1 MMVDLT
7 YVVDS
12 DVFVPVDIDGVVR
25 VYTDIMMWVQRH
37 PKYLDLAK
45 AKFARPVRTAGSS
58 PTRGFTA
65 PPS

>member
-12 DVFVPVDIDGVVR
+12 DVFVPVDIDGVVS

-37 PKYLDLAK
+37 PKYLG
-45 AKFARPVRTAGSS
+45 VS
-58 PTRGFTA
+58 PK
-65 PPS
+65 